1 VTVVVVQP
9 YRDDGEPGVHRRE
22 EACIGVRAA
31 MVRHLE
37 HVGAHVDARGQH
49 GLLRLDLG
57 IAGQEYPDTPH
68 RRPQD
73 QRRVVRIGPRATHG
87 DTRSQHLQVDS
98 ADVDP
103 PAYAG

>member
-1 VTVVVVQP
+1 
-9 YRDDGEPGVHRRE
+9 
-22 EACIGVRAA
+22 

-57 IAGQEYPDTPH
+57 IAGQEYPDASH
-68 RRPQD
+68 RRSHN

-87 DTRSQHLQVDS
+87 DTRSQHLQVHS

-103 PAYAG
+103 PAYAGRVDPQP